1 MAASQI
7 IFFVF
12 MALCAVCLF
21 YFLFK
26 VTRYMRRH
34 DDDFGW
40 PSMPRNDKNDEA
52 VRAEKRQS

>member
-12 MALCAVCLF
+12 MALCAVCLL

-52 VRAEKRQS
+52 V